1 MSAILAGVVG
11 FALGFL
17 FGFTITMVFRLE
29 ENNADDGENDEH
41 LRG

>member
-29 ENNADDGENDEH
+29 ENNDDGENDEH